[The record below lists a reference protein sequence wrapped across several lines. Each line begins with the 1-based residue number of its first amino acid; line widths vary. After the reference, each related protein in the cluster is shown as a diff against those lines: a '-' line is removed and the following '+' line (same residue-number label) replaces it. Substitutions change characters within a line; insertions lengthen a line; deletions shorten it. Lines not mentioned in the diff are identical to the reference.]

1 MLVQEITER
10 FTVLRKAD
18 CARLLLWQTWTT
30 VKVFLHIQFES
41 AVWNPGISVCFKGRR
56 KWIMGCLGN
65 VLWFIFGGCI
75 SGLSW
80 LLVGCLWCISIIG
93 IPVGKQCFKLAGLSF
108 FPFGKKVVYGGKT
121 GSLLLNIIWMIF
133 SGQILAIEFL
143 LIGAFLCIT
152 IVGIPFGLQQ
162 FKLAKLALMP
172 FGSHVE

>member
-1 MLVQEITER
+1 
-10 FTVLRKAD
+10 
-18 CARLLLWQTWTT
+18 
-30 VKVFLHIQFES
+30 
-41 AVWNPGISVCFKGRR
+41 
-56 KWIMGCLGN
+56 MGCLGN
-65 VLWFIFGGCI
+65 VLWFIFGGFI

-80 LLVGCLWCISIIG
+80 LIVGCLWCVTIIG

-143 LIGAFLCIT
+143 ILGALLCVT
-152 IVGIPFGLQQ
+152 IVGIPFGLQE
-162 FKLAKLALMP
+162 FKLARLALMP